1 MAPPDNSKK
10 ISVMTSNLDLEN
22 LPKYNFHGR
31 RMGRGL
37 KDHQKLTLH
46 ESLCDYEIH
55 INPDEPFSYEKI
67 FDQKP
72 SQITLE
78 IGSGGGEHCAALA
91 ALEPNH
97 SFIAAEAYIK
107 GVASLLTHIQDRQLK
122 NIRIFADDVR
132 LLLDQLP
139 NNSLDRVIILF
150 ADPWPKTRHHERRM
164 VQESNLK
171 RIVELLKPQ
180 GTLRIATDHAEYL
193 TWMIEHL
200 KRVPALIPQFSWNDL
215 PTARPEGWPPTRYEQ
230 KALKAGRGSVY
241 MEFVRK

>member
-1 MAPPDNSKK
+1 MSPNSE
-10 ISVMTSNLDLEN
+10 LEN

-46 ESLCDYEIH
+46 GSLCDYEIQL
-55 INPDEPFSYEKI
+55 NDKEPLSYESI
-67 FDQKP
+67 FGLKP
-72 SQITLE
+72 AHLTLE

-91 ALEPNH
+91 AREPNH

-107 GVASLLTHIQDRQLK
+107 GVASLLTHIHDRQLQ

-132 LLLDQLP
+132 LLLDQMP
-139 NNSLDRVIILF
+139 NASLDRLIILF

-164 VQESNLK
+164 VQENNLK
-171 RIVELLKPQ
+171 RMVQLLKPQ

-193 TWMIEHL
+193 TWMIDHL
-200 KRVPALIPQFSWNDL
+200 KRVPELVPQFSWDNL
-215 PTARPEGWPPTRYEQ
+215 PKVRPEGWPPTRYEQ
-230 KALKAGRGSVY
+230 KALKDGRGSVY
-241 MEFVRK
+241 MEFVRE